1 MTHFIG
7 AVIAPPNA
15 GTIELKPTK
24 YPDLYG
30 ADAQEAHP
38 SKELE
43 EYLEQAL
50 QPFDENIPEPVPYVN
65 DSDWEGTLARAKKW
79 GADPQNTDPDT
90 PMADEGPEAWLR
102 WYDSEW
108 KPDGN
113 GGFVSYSTYNRLSKW
128 DWWVIGGRWE
138 QMYRERQGETVQ
150 GMLDSLAG
158 YREALSDP
166 ELVARAQAVAERNE
180 AAEKAYYGSYALGEE
195 VRKVA
200 DKNWEDARAALR
212 AEPAYMPWWFPYSI
226 VHPVDEEG
234 TTTWTE
240 KGSMGWWGM
249 HSDTHDDEAWL
260 DKLEEVL
267 KSVPPTSTVW
277 YIDFHI

>member
-7 AVIAPPNA
+7 AVIAPPDA

-30 ADAQEAHP
+30 KDAQEAHP

-50 QPFDENIPEPVPYVN
+50 EPFNEELRVPAYVDN
-65 DSDWEGTLARAKKW
+65 EDWEGELESALKW
-79 GADPQNTDPDT
+79 NRDPQNKSPK
-90 PMADEGPEAWLR
+90 DEATTSKLQMLNDWSGDWR
-102 WYDSEW
+102 D
-108 KPDGN
+108 DGN
-113 GGFVSYSTYNRLSKW
+113 GGYVKYTTYNPQSKW

-166 ELVARAQAVAERNE
+166 ELVARAQKAAVENE
-180 AAEKAYYGSYALGEE
+180 AAEKAYYASYALGETA
-195 VRKVA
+195 RKAA
-200 DKNWEDARAALR
+200 DKRWDEARAALR
-212 AEPAYMPWWFPYSI
+212 AEPAFMPWWFPYSI